1 MKPWGLFP
9 LLCMT
14 AVVLGAGCITPGA
27 EETAP
32 LYSLDQSGA
41 LSIMGITSVY
51 VEAATDISAF
61 NDSVVLSNLI
71 FSGNYGDVHAI
82 LAAPSHPVAAV
93 VLVPGAGVTAMA
105 HQVRAVSYAETG
117 IAMMVL
123 DLRGNGGETAGHTE
137 GLSGDLQRFISGTT
151 PQWYLTIGDIMA
163 ARMMLTERF
172 GVPVYIIGSSNGGMT
187 GAVAASL
194 DSGDAGYFG
203 VSASG
208 ISVADDASP
217 EVQAFVRSVDPGAY
231 VCGISPDPV
240 WLFHSPEDVIIPY
253 ENGISLFNAAEE
265 PKYFYAFN
273 GTHGLTP
280 EVDSRITGAI
290 LTF

>member
-1 MKPWGLFP
+1 
-9 LLCMT
+9 
-14 AVVLGAGCITPGA
+14 
-27 EETAP
+27 
-32 LYSLDQSGA
+32 
-41 LSIMGITSVY
+41 
-51 VEAATDISAF
+51 
-61 NDSVVLSNLI
+61 
-71 FSGNYGDVHAI
+71 
-82 LAAPSHPVAAV
+82 
-93 VLVPGAGVTAMA
+93 
-105 HQVRAVSYAETG
+105 
-117 IAMMVL
+117 
-123 DLRGNGGETAGHTE
+123 
-137 GLSGDLQRFISGTT
+137 
-151 PQWYLTIGDIMA
+151 MA

-203 VSASG
+203 VSTSG